1 MEKYLIRENILS
13 LISNVKYEPLCID
26 EFVEVLELDDADRD
40 TIQEVLN
47 ELISEYKLFEN
58 KNGKYLNDR
67 KANKYLGKMYIR
79 NNDYGFVS
87 NPYYDDLYVDS
98 AYLKGAMDKDEVLY
112 TIDERTLKSF
122 SKGKSGEAKVIKI
135 VKRFYEYLVGE
146 IKYENGRTILETF
159 EKNLHQKIF
168 VSKLNN
174 AKVGDVCRCIITEY
188 GYFLKVNVTDVLG
201 NRKDLGIDITS
212 IVSKLNIPFVFSN
225 EVVDEANNLSNDAK
239 DGKYEHFDN
248 LIFTIDGDDAKDL
261 DDAVSISKL
270 ENGNY
275 NVGVYIADVSHYVK
289 EGSLIDLEAL
299 NRGTSIYLVDRVIPM
314 LPVKLSNDLCSL
326 NPNEEKL
333 VMALFMEVD
342 NKGNVLDRKVKEGV
356 IKTSKRLSY
365 SKCNDVLLNGLDNYP
380 DYDICYKSLL
390 LMKEL
395 SLILSNKRDK
405 RGAINFDV
413 DEPKIICD
421 DKGKAIAIEIR
432 ERGESE
438 RIIEELM
445 ILANETVSE
454 IVNQFDLPFIYRVH
468 EEPDLVKFH
477 ILKQMVEK
485 LGYSIRSLHP
495 MEFQK
500 LLNSIDEENS
510 YLKTSVLRLM
520 NKAVYSE
527 ENIGH
532 FGLASSCY
540 THFTSPIRRYPD
552 LIVHRLLR
560 KYILENDNMLD
571 QNDINKLNHKIHT
584 LANMCSEKE
593 RRAIDCEFR
602 VLDMKKAEYME
613 KYIGYEYEGVVT
625 SIHKFGIFVTLEN
638 TVDGLIR
645 NQDLFDNN
653 FIYDNVKNQYVNKQ
667 NDKKITLGERLKV
680 KLVNVNKKIGEIDFE
695 MVYNKR
701 KKKGNI
707 VKRKNKRY

>member
-26 EFVEVLELDDADRD
+26 EFVEVLELDDTERD

-47 ELISEYKLFEN
+47 ELVSEYKLFEN

-98 AYLKGAMDKDEVLY
+98 AYFKGAMDKDEVLY

-225 EVVDEANNLSNDAK
+225 EVLDEANNLSNDAK
-239 DGKYEHFDN
+239 DSKYEHFDN

-270 ENGNY
+270 DNGNY

-289 EGSLIDLEAL
+289 EGSSIDLEAL

-380 DYDICYKSLL
+380 DYDICYESLL

-532 FGLASSCY
+532 FGLASRCY

-560 KYILENDNMLD
+560 KYILENDNMLE
-571 QNDINKLNHKIHT
+571 QNDINNLNHKIHT